1 MGIFMA
7 SKIWK
12 KVSIEAAIGMRLA
25 HDMTQ
30 IIPGQYKGAA
40 FRKGQI
46 VRKKDIPRLLDLGKK
61 QIYVLQIPPGA
72 LHENDAARRI
82 ARAVAG
88 KGLAL
93 QGPREGKI
101 NFVAKRF
108 GFLKVNGPSLKKI
121 NAIGDLIVA
130 TRHHGSIVGKGEL
143 VAGTRAIPLV
153 ISKKKIEKVESIAR
167 EERPILQIL
176 PLRKKRVGI
185 LVTGSELYEGRIKD
199 RSAGVVRKKVE
210 ALGSRVIR
218 EEIVP
223 DNPERIAS
231 AIQKMKAAGCRV
243 IVATGGLSV
252 DPDDVTLEGI
262 KRSGAKVIFYG
273 APVLP
278 GSMFALAYLG
288 RIAIL
293 GAPACVIHDL
303 ITALDLFLPPVLA
316 EVPVTAAQVAALGH
330 GGLCL
335 RCPSCQYPVCP
346 FGKGDG

>member
-1 MGIFMA
+1 MA
-7 SKIWK
+7 SKIWG
-12 KVSIEAAIGMRLA
+12 KVSIEDAVGMRLA

-30 IIPGQYKGAA
+30 IVPGQYKGAA

-61 QIYVLQIPPGA
+61 QIYVLQIPSGS

-82 ARAVAG
+82 AKAVAG
-88 KGLAL
+88 GGLAL

-101 NFVAKRF
+101 NFIAKRF
-108 GFLKVNGPSLKKI
+108 GFLKVNGLSLKKI
-121 NAIGDLIVA
+121 NAIGNLVIA

-153 ISKKKIEKVESIAR
+153 ISEKKIEKVESIAWK
-167 EERPILQIL
+167 ERPVLQIL

-210 ALGSRVIR
+210 ALGSKVIR
-218 EEIVP
+218 EEIVS
-223 DNPERIAS
+223 DDPERIAS
-231 AIQKMKAAGCRV
+231 AIRNMKAAGCQL

-288 RIAIL
+288 KIAIL

-303 ITALDLFLPPVLA
+303 ITALDLFLPSVLA
-316 EVPVTAAQVAALGH
+316 EIPVTRGQVASLGH

-335 RCPSCQYPVCP
+335 RCSRCQYPVCP

>member
-1 MGIFMA
+1 MA
-7 SKIWK
+7 SKIWE
-12 KVSIEAAIGMRLA
+12 KVSIEDAVGMRLA

-30 IIPGQYKGAA
+30 IVPGQYKGAA

-46 VRKKDIPRLLDLGKK
+46 VRRKDIPRLLDLGKK
-61 QIYVLQIPPGA
+61 QIYVLQIPSGS

-82 ARAVAG
+82 AKAVAG

-101 NFVAKRF
+101 NFIAKHF
-108 GFLKVNGPSLKKI
+108 GFLKVDGPSLKKM
-121 NAIGDLIVA
+121 NAIGDLMIA

-153 ISKKKIEKVESIAR
+153 ISEKKIEKVESIAR
-167 EERPILQIL
+167 KERPVLQIL

-185 LVTGSELYEGRIKD
+185 LVTGSELYEGRVKD
-199 RSAGVVRKKVE
+199 RSAGVVKKKVE
-210 ALGSRVIR
+210 SLGSKVIR

-223 DNPERIAS
+223 DDPERIAS
-231 AIQKMKAAGCRV
+231 EIRKMKADGCQL

-273 APVLP
+273 VPVLP

-288 RIAIL
+288 KIAIL

-316 EVPVTAAQVAALGH
+316 GVPLTRRQVAALGH

-335 RCPSCQYPVCP
+335 RCPRCQYPVCP

>member
-1 MGIFMA
+1 MGILMA
-7 SKIWK
+7 SKMK
-12 KVSIEAAIGMRLA
+12 KIGIENAVGMRLA

-30 IIPGQYKGAA
+30 IIPGEYKGAA

-61 QIYVLQIPPGA
+61 QIYVLQIPSGS

-82 ARAVAG
+82 AKAVAG

-93 QGPREGKI
+93 HGPREGKI
-101 NFVAKRF
+101 NFIAKRF
-108 GFLKVNGPSLKKI
+108 GFLKVNGPALKKM
-121 NAIGDLIVA
+121 NAIGDLILA
-130 TRHHGSIVGKGEL
+130 TRRHGSIVGKGEL

-153 ISKKKIEKVESIAR
+153 ISKKKIERVESIAR
-167 EERPILQIL
+167 KEGPVLEIL
-176 PLRKKRVGI
+176 PLRQKRIGI
-185 LVTGSELYEGRIKD
+185 LVTGSELFEGRIKD
-199 RSAGVVRKKVE
+199 CSAGVVRRKVE
-210 ALGSRVIR
+210 ALGCRVIR

-223 DNPERIAS
+223 DDPQRIAS
-231 AIQKMKAAGCRV
+231 AIENMKAAGCQV

-262 KRSGAKVIFYG
+262 RKSGAKVIFYG

-288 RIAIL
+288 KTAIL
-293 GAPACVIHDL
+293 GAPACVLHDP
-303 ITALDLFLPPVLA
+303 ITAMDLFLPPVLA
-316 EVPVTAAQVAALGH
+316 EIPVTRAQVAALGH

-346 FGKGDG
+346 FGKGGE